1 MIDLINTPEQG
12 RRDEA
17 AFKWNLNCL

>member
-1 MIDLINTPEQG
+1 MTDLINTPEQG